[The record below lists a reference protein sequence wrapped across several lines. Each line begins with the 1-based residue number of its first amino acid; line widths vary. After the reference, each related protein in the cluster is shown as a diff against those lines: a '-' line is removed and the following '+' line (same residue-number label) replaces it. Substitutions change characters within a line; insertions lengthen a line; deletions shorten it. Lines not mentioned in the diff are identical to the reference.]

1 MSFEPNQSRMKPS
14 SKWFFHLNVSPISGL
29 LASHQQSA
37 CLWIGANLVNSQEVL
52 QCCGCVCVCVRAD
65 LRVLV
70 CVVLIA
76 GSRIQPS
83 VKPQLQTALNHRL
96 QH

>member
-1 MSFEPNQSRMKPS
+1 MFMNWGKLGE
-14 SKWFFHLNVSPISGL
+14 LTG
-29 LASHQQSA
+29 SA
-37 CLWIGANLVNSQEVL
+37 AVLW
-52 QCCGCVCVCVRAD
+52 VCVCVRAY